1 MESGREQETVNLIGD
16 DGTSNWS
23 RCVMSESASS
33 VATPPKPADTRSE
46 AADKQ
51 AFAQVEKWMAII
63 REVSRERPGR

>member
-1 MESGREQETVNLIGD
+1 
-16 DGTSNWS
+16 
-23 RCVMSESASS
+23 MSESASS